1 MAGEE
6 DVSTLFM
13 KFGSINQIRV
23 VKAPNGRSTGTAF
36 VTFDSSESAKNA
48 LALNGNVVDGRTIIV
63 SIADPNIRSRK
74 KLEKYQDRETPKFLP
89 RATIKSKPKAKVQVG
104 SSQTSSMKVD
114 SKSQD
119 DFRRMMGIQF
129 GN

>member
-6 DVSTLFM
+6 DVSTLFI

-23 VKAPNGRSTGTAF
+23 VKAPNGRATGTAF
-36 VTFDSSESAKNA
+36 VTFESVVSAKEA
-48 LALNGNVVDGRTIIV
+48 LTLNGTVLDGRTIIV

-74 KLEKYQDRETPKFLP
+74 KLEKHQERETSAMFLP
-89 RATIKSKPKAKVQVG
+89 RSTLKSKPKAKVQVG
-104 SSQTSSMKVD
+104 SSVSESMQVD

-119 DFRRMMGIQF
+119 DFRRMMGIKF
-129 GN
+129 